1 MQMAVEFTGGSRD
14 GAVWPPSNIDL
25 SQFPG
30 TADDVFLWAIA
41 NHSLGTEVRLISA
54 PSFEKYCQGS
64 QIPGRKERWRIT
76 ERETREDAA
85 LFIKC
90 RYLGIAG

>member
-54 PSFEKYCQGS
+54 PS
-64 QIPGRKERWRIT
+64 WRIT